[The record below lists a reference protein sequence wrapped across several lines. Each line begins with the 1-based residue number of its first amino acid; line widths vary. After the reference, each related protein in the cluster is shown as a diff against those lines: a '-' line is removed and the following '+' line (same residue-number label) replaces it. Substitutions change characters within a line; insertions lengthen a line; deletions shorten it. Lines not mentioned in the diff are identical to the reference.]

1 MPPAEKCPAA
11 AEIIPT
17 GRFKDNVKEGH
28 NCFDQSCVLAAVR
41 GPGSFFDVERGRME
55 MVGDKGD
62 NVWTPDPAGPHAR
75 MVDKWP
81 RPRVVALIDD
91 LMAAPRAC
99 GLLASPSPHPKI
111 AIADRRGNW

>member
-11 AEIIPT
+11 AEINPT

-81 RPRVVALIDD
+81 RPRVAALIDD